1 MEKLDLD
8 YSKSYF
14 TIYFWTGYTLQNLLC
29 ENECFDNDECR
40 KNWESFTTSL
50 FCGLKANV
58 IKIYYDLGMASE
70 PLKGLAKMGLA
81 DTLLKR

>member
-1 MEKLDLD
+1 MEKQDLD

-14 TIYFWTGYTLQNLLC
+14 TIYFWTMC

-81 DTLLKR
+81 DT

>member
-1 MEKLDLD
+1 MMSAEK
-8 YSKSYF
+8 
-14 TIYFWTGYTLQNLLC
+14 NC
-29 ENECFDNDECR
+29 
-40 KNWESFTTSL
+40 ESFTSL

-81 DTLLKR
+81 DILKR

>member
-1 MEKLDLD
+1 M
-8 YSKSYF
+8 
-14 TIYFWTGYTLQNLLC
+14 C

-81 DTLLKR
+81 DT